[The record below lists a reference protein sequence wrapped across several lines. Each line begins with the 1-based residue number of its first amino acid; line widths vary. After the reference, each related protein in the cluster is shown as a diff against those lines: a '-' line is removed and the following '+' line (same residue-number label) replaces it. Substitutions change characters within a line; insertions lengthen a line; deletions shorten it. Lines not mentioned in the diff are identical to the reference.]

1 MHGLSAADAV
11 LHKVLSESERN
22 PGRRVLEVKVKVGRF
37 MFADMEEFTSA
48 WQLIIQDTPLAGA
61 KLTLDVVDG
70 RDCILE
76 AVVFD

>member
-11 LHKVLSESERN
+11 LHRVLAESGRN
-22 PGRRVLEVKVKVGRF
+22 PGKSVVEVKVKVGRF
-37 MFADMEEFTSA
+37 MFADLEEFTAA